1 MAHTDETIK
10 YANSPMEPEEAFT
23 LEDILAEYGGGRGNK
38 LMRDVEQE
46 LNPLE
51 QVRPKAEQPLPA
63 TPKAEAKPQPA
74 TDEEAEPKQKLKL
87 KRKRKEPPP
96 PEPEPEFP
104 KEPTPITMK
113 EMVNNTVT
121 AVIEENREPILE
133 PRRGLFSRKRLEETE
148 QLYDSVTE
156 SEPEIAPEPMEPE
169 PELSDAV
176 LVHRIGWK
184 RAKQTA
190 PWALLLALL
199 PTGALVAEQYG
210 VVIPMW
216 TGDLRFQSMALLGV
230 LALLAILCRQV
241 FGQVFRRLRSKRCT
255 AELLAVLTLL
265 SAMGD
270 CVFCLT
276 MEERT
281 AVMPY
286 GAVATLVMAFA
297 QLGVLYEQRGM
308 YDTFRAAAIDE
319 NPPYLV
325 ADTKKGACKQKGSVA
340 GFYTAAQKSDA
351 ATWAQTILLP
361 VVLVATAVFAGLS
374 SVGQGRPVDFLLNWT
389 AILGAGTTLAL
400 PLCWSLPWARLARHL
415 QKTGCAVAGWYGAE
429 SVSHRRCM
437 IVTDADLFPPGT
449 MQLNGVKVYG
459 EELRVVVSHAATMAR
474 AAGSGLERV
483 FDSLLRSET
492 GSYESLTDF
501 SFYAEGGWSA
511 LIRGER
517 VLMGTAPFMRKM
529 DVRLPGDINLK
540 TGIFLSVDKQLIA
553 VFAVKYNAAE
563 NVDYALRIMRR
574 SRITAILAVR
584 DPNITPGLLQRK
596 FHKGVRV
603 LFPDITSRVALSEA
617 ENDRDLPRALL
628 QREGLLPY
636 AEVVV
641 GSRRLCQTVRR
652 AVLLSLLGSIVG
664 ALLAFYLVFLGEYG
678 LLTPLALEAFLML
691 WTLPVL
697 VMADRTRRY

>member
-1 MAHTDETIK
+1 MAHKDETIK
-10 YANSPMEPEEAFT
+10 YARSQAEPEEEFS

-63 TPKAEAKPQPA
+63 TPKPEPKPRPA
-74 TDEEAEPKQKLKL
+74 PEPKQKPKG
-87 KRKRKEPPP
+87 KVKRKETPP

-104 KEPTPITMK
+104 REPTPITMK

-121 AVIEENREPILE
+121 AVMEENREVLVQ
-133 PRRGLFSRKRLEETE
+133 PRRGLFSRRKIEETE
-148 QLYDSVTE
+148 QLYDSPVE
-156 SEPEIAPEPMEPE
+156 SEPEIEPERTDPE
-169 PELSDAV
+169 PELSEAV
-176 LVHRIGWK
+176 IVSRLGWK
-184 RAKQTA
+184 NGKRAA
-190 PWALLLALL
+190 PAALLLALL
-199 PTGALVAEQYG
+199 PTAALIVEQYG
-210 VVIPMW
+210 ITIPMW
-216 TGDLRFQSMALLGV
+216 TGDLRFQSMVLLAV
-230 LALLAILCRQV
+230 LALMAILCRQV
-241 FGQVFRRLRSKRCT
+241 FGQVFRRLRGKRCT
-255 AELLAVLTLL
+255 AELLAVIALL
-265 SAMGD
+265 AAAGD
-270 CVFCLT
+270 CVICLT

-286 GAVATLVMAFA
+286 GAVAALVMAFA

-308 YDTFRAAAIDE
+308 YDTFRAAAIDDH
-319 NPPYLV
+319 PPYLV
-325 ADTKKGACKQKGSVA
+325 AGTKKGACKQRGAVA

-361 VVLVATAVFAGLS
+361 VVLVASAVFAGLS
-374 SVGQGRPVDFLLNWT
+374 SVGQDRPVDFLLNWS
-389 AILGAGTTLAL
+389 AILGAGATLAL
-400 PLCWSLPWARLARHL
+400 PLSWSLPWARLARHL

-429 SVSHRRCM
+429 SVSRRRCM
-437 IVTDADLFPPGT
+437 IVTDADLFPPGA
-449 MQLNGVKVYG
+449 MQLNGIKVYG
-459 EELRVVVSHAATMAR
+459 EELRVVVSHAASMAR

-483 FDSLLRSET
+483 FDSLLRGET
-492 GSYESLTDF
+492 GSYEQLSDF

-540 TGIFLSVDKQLIA
+540 TGIFLAVDKQLIA

-574 SRITAILAVR
+574 SRITATLAVR
-584 DPNITPGLLQRK
+584 DPNITPALLQRK

-603 LFPDITSRVALSEA
+603 QFPDITTRVALSEA
-617 ENDRDLPRALL
+617 EKDRDLPRALL

-641 GSRRLCQTVRR
+641 GSRRLCQAVRR
-652 AVLLSLLGSIVG
+652 AALLSLLGSVVG
-664 ALLAFYLVFLGEYG
+664 TLLAFYLVFLGAYS
-678 LLTPLALEAFLML
+678 LLTPLALEAFLVL

-697 VMADRTRRY
+697 MMADWTRRY